1 MNQRQLQY
9 AIQLSKTRSFSALA
23 EKLNISQPALSKQ
36 IQSLEKEVGVKLFDR
51 NKVPLSL
58 TPAGEHFI
66 KAAEELVYK
75 EEQVLKSMEE
85 FKSGEAGN
93 LVIGISPFRSLYL
106 IPSIVEKVRKKY
118 PKVKVLLNEKSSD
131 LLRKEVEE
139 GKYDFAIINLPVD
152 ESVLDAT
159 PLEPDTL
166 VLAVPNKLLSK
177 VTAKDKSHLAEIDI
191 KDCKNL
197 PFVTVGESQEMRK
210 LFDKLCKA
218 ADFTPNIAMEVVGVT
233 TAWAMAHT
241 GVGATLLPL
250 QFISDEKFD
259 DDIALFKIK
268 NNRYFRQPAIVTR
281 RGEYLSEYAKFAMN
295 LLTEEVKNVKRKK

>member
-9 AIQLSKTRSFSALA
+9 AIQLSKIRSFSALA
-23 EKLNISQPALSKQ
+23 EKQGVSQPALSKQ
-36 IQSLEKEVGVKLFDR
+36 ILSLEKELGVKLFDR
-51 NKVPLSL
+51 NTVPLSL

-66 KAAEELVYK
+66 KVAEELVYK
-75 EEQVLKSMEE
+75 EEQLLKSMEE
-85 FKSGEAGN
+85 FKSGEAGS

-118 PKVKVLLNEKSSD
+118 PKVKVFLNEKSSD

-152 ESVLDAT
+152 ESVLDVT

-166 VLAVPNKLLSK
+166 VLAVPNKLLSE
-177 VTAKDKSHLAEIDI
+177 VAAKDKGYLAEIDI
-191 KDCKNL
+191 KDCGKL
-197 PFVTVGESQEMRK
+197 PFITVGENQEMRK

-233 TAWAMAHT
+233 TAWAMAHA

-268 NNRYFRQPAIVTR
+268 NNRYFRRPAIVIR
-281 RGEYLSEYAKFAMN
+281 RGEYLSECAKFAIN
-295 LLTEEVKNVKRKK
+295 LLTEEDKNN